1 MLCWVHYNNGVTPEA
16 QLKLLHHFGEGL
28 GHQSNTG
35 IINELDL
42 FWGEKYPIVLENVLG
57 LRCFRVE
64 GLAVTGL
71 NSEWSSHLSMKEI
84 IPLCLVQQT
93 HKISQ
98 ELSKFSTEIG
108 VYQTKSLGVVVGGCG
123 RAWGW
128 IKIWVL
134 LCL

>member
-1 MLCWVHYNNGVTPEA
+1 M
-16 QLKLLHHFGEGL
+16 
-28 GHQSNTG
+28 
-35 IINELDL
+35 
-42 FWGEKYPIVLENVLG
+42 G
-57 LRCFRVE
+57 LRSVHVE

-93 HKISQ
+93 HKISP
-98 ELSKFSTEIG
+98 ELSKFSTEIR
-108 VYQTKSLGVVVGGCG
+108 VYPTKSLGVVVGGCG